1 MKTRKEKK
9 IKPGQREIMKHYQVM
24 RWDAIS
30 GIIEEDGLSARQR
43 DEENPFKVCLM
54 NKDRNMY
61 LIFTDYFVS
70 CLFCILTPARMPG
83 AQEW

>member
-30 GIIEEDGLSARQR
+30 GIIGEDGLSARQR
-43 DEENPFKVCLM
+43 DEENPFKVGFSRLNVEM
-54 NKDRNMY
+54 DMFFERGQN
-61 LIFTDYFVS
+61 S
-70 CLFCILTPARMPG
+70 FCS
-83 AQEW
+83 